1 MVPEIKKRISMGDP
15 DSVRSAG
22 NPSVKGMHWMI
33 APPNRVPLIIQKLL
47 IRFWY
52 ETQRSL
58 FGGVTESN
66 MNAEL
71 LKQNPAQSTPDIARI
86 KRTYQKLD
94 EMSQRNSQSE

>member
-1 MVPEIKKRISMGDP
+1 MVPEIRKRISIGDP

-22 NPSVKGMHWMI
+22 NPTVKGMHWMI

-52 ETQRSL
+52 ETQRSR

-66 MNAEL
+66 IKAEL
-71 LKQNPAQSTPDIARI
+71 LRENPAQSIPEIARM
-86 KRTYQKLD
+86 KRLFWVVMAKL
-94 EMSQRNSQSE
+94 